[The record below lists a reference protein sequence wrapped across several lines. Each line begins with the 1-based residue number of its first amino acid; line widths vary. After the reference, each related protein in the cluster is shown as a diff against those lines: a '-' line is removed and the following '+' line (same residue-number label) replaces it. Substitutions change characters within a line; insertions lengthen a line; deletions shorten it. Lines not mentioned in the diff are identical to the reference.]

1 MPIWLDS
8 AYAERAYWAGMKL
21 GEYLKGT
28 GTTQEAFAALLGEK
42 QWVVSRWVTGKR
54 MPGKEKI
61 RRIFG
66 ATQGEVDAN
75 AFYDLPA
82 PKKCKCPPKSRKK
95 G

>member
-1 MPIWLDS
+1 
-8 AYAERAYWAGMKL
+8 MKL
-21 GEYLKGT
+21 GDYLKDT
-28 GTTQEAFAALLGEK
+28 GTTQEAFAAQLGEK

-54 MPGKEKI
+54 MPGREKI

-66 ATQGEVDAN
+66 ATNGEVDAN

-82 PKKCKCPPKSRKK
+82 PPKKCKCAPKKRK